1 MRDRLIVLHNYGKRY
16 YRLSCYVKDA
26 RTFLKRK
33 SVREVVMK
41 TKCSTVKEQKCVS
54 ICVWK
59 VLGVVGSRTG

>member
-1 MRDRLIVLHNYGKRY
+1 MRDRLIVLHNYGKLY

-41 TKCSTVKEQKCVS
+41 TKCSTVKEQNVQAFVSGKC
-54 ICVWK
+54 
-59 VLGVVGSRTG
+59 LEL